1 MEPAHSGLS
10 PKLSRGMC
18 IFLNLF
24 QNLTSI
30 VVGDVPIDS
39 EVSVVTSISRI
50 CRLSLLKM
58 LIARG
63 VPLKPEAQCEIR
75 RWALMALAAAA
86 SRLLSA
92 VAVWN

>member
-1 MEPAHSGLS
+1 MEPAHSSLS

-18 IFLNLF
+18 IFLDLF

-39 EVSVVTSISRI
+39 EVSVVTSSISRI

-63 VPLKPEAQCEIR
+63 VPLKPEAKCEIR

-86 SRLLSA
+86 SRLPSV
-92 VAVWN
+92 VAV